1 MEKGKI
7 VADLPYELSYRIALA
22 QLLPTTYFDAKIVVV
37 EWLEAVCPEAG
48 R

>member
-7 VADLPYELSYRIALA
+7 FANLPYELSYQIALA
-22 QLLPTTYFDAKIVVV
+22 QLLPTTYFGANTDVV
-37 EWLEAVCPEAG
+37 EWLEAVCLEAD